1 MVWVTVQHC
10 LDVIAIQDE
19 KVFHELEVGKVVVGL
34 VMEEFQVLFVHHGL
48 HRLGNGGD
56 TLECLCSG
64 EGGREGREE
73 RGREEREREG
83 GGRREGEGGRD
94 IM

>member
-34 VMEEFQVLFVHHGL
+34 VMEEFQVLFVHHCL

-56 TLECLCSG
+56 TLECLCSWGGG
-64 EGGREGREE
+64 ERRK
-73 RGREEREREG
+73 EERERER
-83 GGRREGEGGRD
+83 GGRREGEGRRD

>member
-10 LDVIAIQDE
+10 LNVIAIQDE

-64 EGGREGREE
+64 GGGE
-73 RGREEREREG
+73 RRKEERERER
-83 GGRREGEGGRD
+83 GGRREGEGRRD